1 MSPSRNQL
9 AVSLLYDTLLFAAMV
24 SLSAVLLIPAIVSP
38 LSRDASL
45 EKHRELQVDDVL
57 HTLLVSRPDSFS
69 YTFCGPLLD
78 TAAGRLG
85 VDTTSPGLYTAVRQ
99 WILGNEP
106 RHESYAALL
115 AEDLVSQLRIP
126 SSADGS
132 LRLNILT
139 ADFDGA
145 LRDALRQFFTP
156 LFQGKYAYNV
166 SAQWHPIKGLRFGGE
181 LYIGPPPPTLTSHV
195 ASQQISVPLTP
206 AIRIG
211 NTTIIFSHHALARYF
226 TSLNLT
232 GNCSIPEV
240 AKIRMILNAYLHQT
254 PPYSV
259 RPLAETAVTENL
271 SLLLDGFLINGIR
284 DASNATVFPGI
295 ANATLST
302 LLARLSNTAQQTN
315 TTLNE
320 SVGDLVDN
328 HRPHPLRTQLLRPHP
343 ARLHDARTVQ
353 PNTRQPVEHHVSLT
367 TRSHRRLQRL
377 GAQSDDDRRYTSSPS
392 RLLVTFVNT
401 LFDAE
406 DCLLAFQT
414 MLCSWLLDRLAFQS
428 ADVTL
433 TIWPV
438 HP

>member
-284 DASNATVFPGI
+284 DASNTTVFPGI

-320 SVGDLVDN
+320 SVGDLVETID
-328 HRPHPLRTQLLRPHP
+328 HTLSGLSSSAITPLASMMLGQFNQTLGSLLNTTFPSLPEAIAACKDWVLNQTTTTVHLLTQPI
-343 ARLHDARTVQ
+343 
-353 PNTRQPVEHHVSLT
+353 
-367 TRSHRRLQRL
+367 
-377 GAQSDDDRRYTSSPS
+377 
-392 RLLVTFVNT
+392 LVTFVNT